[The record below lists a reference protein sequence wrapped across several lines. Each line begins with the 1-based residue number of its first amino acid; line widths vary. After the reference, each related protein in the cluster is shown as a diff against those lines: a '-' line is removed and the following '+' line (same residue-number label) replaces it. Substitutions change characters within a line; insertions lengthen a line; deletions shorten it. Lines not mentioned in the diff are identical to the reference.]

1 MSERLRMVYTMEH
14 WIGFSEFNKKHRKII
29 DLYNRQ
35 SPLPRGYKMNYTDS
49 WCAATVTAAAFKC
62 NLTDIFP
69 CECSVSKMV
78 ELAKEKKIWV
88 ESDSYNP
95 KPGDL
100 IVYDW
105 QDSGLGDNHGT
116 PDHVG
121 LVEYNTGSKMGI
133 LEGNYKDSVRR
144 RIVRVGQRY
153 IRGYITP
160 KYKD

>member
-1 MSERLRMVYTMEH
+1 MSERIRMVNTMES
-14 WIGFSEFNKKHRKII
+14 WIGFSEYNKKYRKII
-29 DLYNRQ
+29 DLYNNQ

-49 WCAATVTAAAFKC
+49 WCAATVTAAAIKSH
-62 NLTDIFP
+62 LKDIFP
-69 CECSVSKMV
+69 CECSVAKMV
-78 ELAKEKKIWV
+78 EIAKEKKIWV
-88 ESDSYNP
+88 ESDSYSP

-105 QDSGLGDNHGT
+105 QDSGLGDNHGY